1 MLSGAL
7 SSRADMQHHT
17 HFRALYQAPP
27 SGQQAHKMGEAVAV
41 LYCTAA
47 CLIQR
52 PLMHFLLCHGNMLM
66 ACGEAEDEFST
77 TPDSSL
83 L

>member
-17 HFRALYQAPP
+17 QHFRGLYQAP
-27 SGQQAHKMGEAVAV
+27 SDQQAHTVGEASAG

-47 CLIQR
+47 CLILGS
-52 PLMHFLLCHGNMLM
+52 LMHFLLCHGNMLM
-66 ACGEAEDEFST
+66 ACSEAED
-77 TPDSSL
+77 
-83 L
+83 